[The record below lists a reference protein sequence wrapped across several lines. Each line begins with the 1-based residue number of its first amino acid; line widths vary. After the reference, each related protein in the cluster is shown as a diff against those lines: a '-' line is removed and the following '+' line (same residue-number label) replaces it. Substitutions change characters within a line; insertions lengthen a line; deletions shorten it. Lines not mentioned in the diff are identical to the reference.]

1 MSWSIPLLRVRG
13 IAIKVH
19 VTFVLILVWAAYYW
33 GIETGAGLQGALF
46 GIVATLLL
54 FVCVT
59 LHELGHAFQA
69 LKYGIAVEDITL
81 LPIGGV
87 ARLQVPDNAR
97 QELAIAVA
105 GPAVNV
111 AIAAVLIVIGALTG
125 TTVVEDP
132 TAVSTAM
139 GRANWAALLPYLTVA
154 NIGLVLFN
162 AIPAFPLDG
171 GRVLR
176 ALLALRLDYARATA
190 IAVAIGQGLALLL
203 GLVGFLG
210 GNYFLIVIAIFIWFG
225 ASQEGEQVA
234 LRRMLGGATVGQAMI
249 QRPQVLAAAEPIG
262 RAVEL
267 TLSTAQADFPVVDAG
282 GRVVGLLTLDDLL
295 RGLRDQPAATVGE
308 AMRRQF
314 PVARPEESVAV
325 AQGQLSEGRVRALPV
340 VQSDGQ
346 LAGLLTAA
354 DIGEALRLIAARP
367 QVGAIGA
374 GGAPAMEQ
382 GPVLDGVLIARP

>member
-46 GIVATLLL
+46 GVVATLLL

-69 LKYGIAVEDITL
+69 LKYGIKVEDITL

-267 TLSTAQADFPVVDAG
+267 TLSTAQADFPVVYAG

>member
-1 MSWSIPLLRVRG
+1 MNWSLPLLHVRG

-33 GIETGAGLQGALF
+33 GVETSAGLQGALF
-46 GIVATLLL
+46 GVIATLLL

-69 LKYGIAVEDITL
+69 LRYGIAVEDITL

-87 ARLQVPDNAR
+87 ARLQVPDNAQ
-97 QELAIAVA
+97 QELAIAAA

-111 AIAAVLIVIGALTG
+111 AIAAVLLVIGAITR

-132 TAVSTAM
+132 NAVSTAM
-139 GRANWAALLPYLTVA
+139 GTADWSALLPYLTVA

-190 IAVAIGQGLALLL
+190 TAVAIGQGLALLL
-203 GLVGFLG
+203 GLVGFVG

-234 LRRMLGGATVGQAMI
+234 LRRMLGSATVGQAMI
-249 QRPQVLAAAEPIG
+249 QQPQFLAASDPLG
-262 RAVEL
+262 RTVEL
-267 TLSTAQADFPVVDAG
+267 TLSTTSGGPPIPVVG
-282 GRVVGLLTLDDLL
+282 GKGMDYGT
-295 RGLRDQPAATVGE
+295 
-308 AMRRQF
+308 
-314 PVARPEESVAV
+314 
-325 AQGQLSEGRVRALPV
+325 
-340 VQSDGQ
+340 
-346 LAGLLTAA
+346 
-354 DIGEALRLIAARP
+354 
-367 QVGAIGA
+367 
-374 GGAPAMEQ
+374 
-382 GPVLDGVLIARP
+382 

>member
-325 AQGQLSEGRVRALPV
+325 AKGQLSEGRVRALPV

-382 GPVLDGVLIARP
+382 GPF

>member
-19 VTFVLILVWAAYYW
+19 VTFALILVWAVYSW
-33 GIETGAGLQGALF
+33 GIATGAGLQGALY
-46 GIVATLLL
+46 GVVATLLL

-69 LKYGIAVEDITL
+69 LRYGIAVEDITL

-87 ARLQVPDNAR
+87 ARLRVPENAR

-132 TAVSTAM
+132 SAVSTAM
-139 GRANWAALLPYLTVA
+139 GRVDW
-154 NIGLVLFN
+154 G
-162 AIPAFPLDG
+162 
-171 GRVLR
+171 
-176 ALLALRLDYARATA
+176 ALLALRFDYARATA

-249 QRPQVLAAAEPIG
+249 RRPQVLAATDPLG

-308 AMRRQF
+308 AMRCQF
-314 PVARPEESVAV
+314 PVARPEELVAA
-325 AQGQLSEGRVRALPV
+325 AQGQLDEGRVRALPV
-340 VQSDGQ
+340 VQSDGR

-354 DIGEALRLIAARP
+354 DIGEALRLLPVRP
-367 QVGAIGA
+367 QAGVIGA
-374 GGAPAMEQ
+374 GGQ
-382 GPVLDGVLIARP
+382 

>member
-13 IAIKVH
+13 IEIKVH

-33 GIETGAGLQGALF
+33 GVETGAALQGALF
-46 GIVATLLL
+46 GVVATLLL

-87 ARLQVPDNAR
+87 ARLRVPDNAR
-97 QELAIAVA
+97 QELAIAIA

-125 TTVVEDP
+125 TTVIEDP
-132 TAVSTAM
+132 AAVSTAM
-139 GRANWAALLPYLTVA
+139 DRANWGSLLPYLTVA

-176 ALLALRLDYARATA
+176 ALLALRLDYVRATA

-234 LRRMLGGATVGQAMI
+234 LRRMLGGATVGQAMS
-249 QRPQVLAAAEPIG
+249 QRPQVLSATDPLG

-267 TLSTAQADFPVVDAG
+267 TLSTTQADFPVVDAG
-282 GRVVGLLTLDDLL
+282 GRVIGLLTLDDLL

-314 PVARPEESVAV
+314 PVARPEELVAA
-325 AQGQLSEGRVRALPV
+325 AQGQLDEGRVRALPV
-340 VQSDGQ
+340 VQSDGR

-354 DIGEALRLIAARP
+354 DIGEALRLLPVRP
-367 QVGAIGA
+367 QAGVIGA
-374 GGAPAMEQ
+374 GGQTAMEQ
-382 GPVLDGVLIARP
+382 GPF

>member
-13 IAIKVH
+13 IEIKVH
-19 VTFVLILVWAAYYW
+19 VTFALILIWAAYYW
-33 GIETGAGLQGALF
+33 GIATGAGLQGALF
-46 GIVATLLL
+46 GVVATLLL

-59 LHELGHAFQA
+59 LHELGHAFRA

-125 TTVVEDP
+125 TTVIEDP

-139 GRANWAALLPYLTVA
+139 GTADWGALLPYLTVA

-176 ALLALRLDYARATA
+176 ALLALRLDYVRATA

-210 GNYFLIVIAIFIWFG
+210 GNYFLIVIAIFVWFG

-249 QRPQVLAAAEPIG
+249 QRPQILAASAPLG

-267 TLSTAQADFPVVDAG
+267 TLSTAQADFPVVDG
-282 GRVVGLLTLDDLL
+282 SGRVVGLLTLDDLL

-314 PVARPEESVAV
+314 PVARPEESVAA
-325 AQGQLSEGRVRALPV
+325 AQAQLGEAGVRALPV
-340 VQSDGQ
+340 VRPDGQ
-346 LAGLLTAA
+346 LAGLLTAS
-354 DIGEALRLIAARP
+354 DIGEVLRLLTARP
-367 QVGAIGA
+367 QAI
-374 GGAPAMEQ
+374 EQ
-382 GPVLDGVLIARP
+382 GPF

>member
-13 IAIKVH
+13 IEIKVH
-19 VTFVLILVWAAYYW
+19 VTFALILVWAAYYW
-33 GIETGAGLQGALF
+33 GVETGSGLQGALY
-46 GIVATLLL
+46 GVVATLLL

-69 LKYGIAVEDITL
+69 LKYGIKVEDITL

-111 AIAAVLIVIGALTG
+111 AIAAVLIVIGTLTG

-139 GRANWAALLPYLTVA
+139 DRANWGALLPYLTVA

-171 GRVLR
+171 GRILR

-210 GNYFLIVIAIFIWFG
+210 GNYFLILIAIFVWFG

-249 QRPQVLAAAEPIG
+249 RRPQVLSAIDPLG

-314 PVARPEESVAV
+314 PVARPEESVAD
-325 AQGQLSEGRVRALPV
+325 AQGQLGEGRVRAMPV
-340 VQSDGQ
+340 VQSDGR
-346 LAGLLTAA
+346 LAGLITAA
-354 DIGEALRLIAARP
+354 DIGEALRLIAVRP
-367 QVGAIGA
+367 QVGSIGA
-374 GGAPAMEQ
+374 GGSPAMEQ
-382 GPVLDGVLIARP
+382 GPF

>member
-1 MSWSIPLLRVRG
+1 M
-13 IAIKVH
+13 
-19 VTFVLILVWAAYYW
+19 
-33 GIETGAGLQGALF
+33 
-46 GIVATLLL
+46 
-54 FVCVT
+54 
-59 LHELGHAFQA
+59 
-69 LKYGIAVEDITL
+69 D
-81 LPIGGV
+81 
-87 ARLQVPDNAR
+87 
-97 QELAIAVA
+97 
-105 GPAVNV
+105 
-111 AIAAVLIVIGALTG
+111 
-125 TTVVEDP
+125 
-132 TAVSTAM
+132 
-139 GRANWAALLPYLTVA
+139 RANWGALLPYLTVA

-171 GRVLR
+171 GRILR

-210 GNYFLIVIAIFIWFG
+210 GNYFLILIAIFVWFG

-249 QRPQVLAAAEPIG
+249 RRPQVLSATDPLG

-314 PVARPEESVAV
+314 PVARPEESVAA
-325 AQGQLSEGRVRALPV
+325 AQGQLGEGRVRAMPV

-346 LAGLLTAA
+346 LAGLITAA
-354 DIGEALRLIAARP
+354 DIGEALRLIAVRP

-374 GGAPAMEQ
+374 GGSPAMEQ
-382 GPVLDGVLIARP
+382 GPF

>member
-33 GIETGAGLQGALF
+33 GIATGAGLQGALF
-46 GIVATLLL
+46 GVVATLLL

-69 LKYGIAVEDITL
+69 LKYGITVEDITL

-87 ARLQVPDNAR
+87 ARLQVPENAR

-111 AIAAVLIVIGALTG
+111 VIAAVLIVIGALTG
-125 TTVVEDP
+125 TTVIEDP
-132 TAVSTAM
+132 TAISTAM
-139 GRANWAALLPYLTVA
+139 DRVNWGALLPYLTVA

-176 ALLALRLDYARATA
+176 ALLALRLDYVRATA

-249 QRPQVLAAAEPIG
+249 QRPQVLSAADPLG

-267 TLSTAQADFPVVDAG
+267 TLSTAQADFPVVDAD
-282 GRVVGLLTLDDLL
+282 GRVVGLLTLDELL

-314 PVARPEESVAV
+314 PVARPEESVA
-325 AQGQLSEGRVRALPV
+325 AARGQLDEGRVRALPV
-340 VQSDGQ
+340 VHADGR
-346 LAGLLTAA
+346 LAGLITAT
-354 DIGEALRLIAARP
+354 DIGEAFRLLAVRS
-367 QVGAIGA
+367 
-374 GGAPAMEQ
+374 
-382 GPVLDGVLIARP
+382 

>member
-13 IAIKVH
+13 IEIKVH
-19 VTFVLILVWAAYYW
+19 VTFALILVWAAYYW

-46 GIVATLLL
+46 GVVATLLL

-87 ARLQVPDNAR
+87 ARLRVPDNAR

-132 TAVSTAM
+132 NAISTAM

-210 GNYFLIVIAIFIWFG
+210 GNYFLIVIAIFVWIG

-234 LRRMLGGATVGQAMI
+234 MRRALGGATVGQAMT
-249 QRPQVLAAAEPIG
+249 QRPRVLSATDPLG
-262 RAVEL
+262 HAVEL
-267 TLSTAQADFPVVDAG
+267 TLSTTQADFPVVDAG
-282 GRVVGLLTLDDLL
+282 GRVIGLLTLDDLL
-295 RGLRDQPAATVGE
+295 RGLRDQPEATVGE

-314 PVARPEESVAV
+314 PVTRPEESVTA
-325 AQGQLSEGRVRALPV
+325 AQGQLDEGRVRALPV
-340 VQSDGQ
+340 VQSDGR

-354 DIGEALRLIAARP
+354 DIGEALRLLAVRP
-367 QVGAIGA
+367 QVAASGA
-374 GGAPAMEQ
+374 GGSPAMEQ
-382 GPVLDGVLIARP
+382 GPF

>member
-176 ALLALRLDYARATA
+176 ALLALRLDYVRATA

-234 LRRMLGGATVGQAMI
+234 LRRMLAGATVGQAMI
-249 QRPQVLAAAEPIG
+249 RRPQVLAAADPLG

-295 RGLRDQPAATVGE
+295 RGLRDQPEAAVGE
-308 AMRRQF
+308 VMRRQF
-314 PVARPEESVAV
+314 PVARPEESVA
-325 AQGQLSEGRVRALPV
+325 AAHEQLGEGRVRALPV
-340 VQSDGQ
+340 VQSDGR

-354 DIGEALRLIAARP
+354 DISEALRLLAARP
-367 QVGAIGA
+367 QVGASGA
-374 GGAPAMEQ
+374 GGPPAMEQ
-382 GPVLDGVLIARP
+382 GPF

>member
-282 GRVVGLLTLDDLL
+282 GRVVGLLTLDDVL

-382 GPVLDGVLIARP
+382 GPF